1 MFEIE
6 EKFLSL
12 LCWHNVDD
20 LFLNVLKMTKKEVM
34 KNNILGLHLIVEDW
48 RLEAKL
54 KDGFLQLR
62 ENW

>member
-34 KNNILGLHLIVEDW
+34 KNNILGLHLIVED
-48 RLEAKL
+48 
-54 KDGFLQLR
+54 
-62 ENW
+62 